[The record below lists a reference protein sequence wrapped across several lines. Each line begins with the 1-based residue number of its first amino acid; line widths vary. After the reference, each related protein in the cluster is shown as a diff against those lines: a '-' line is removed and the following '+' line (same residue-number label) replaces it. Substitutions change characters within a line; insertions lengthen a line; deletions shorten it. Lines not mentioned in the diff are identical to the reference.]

1 MNKTCIVIAGPT
13 AVGKTALA
21 VDIARHFSTA
31 IISADSRQCYRELNI
46 GVAKPSAAELAQ
58 VHHYFVDSH
67 SVHDNV
73 SAADFEKYALEA
85 AARIFE
91 HSDVAVMTGGT
102 GLYIRAF
109 CEGMDPIPPVEEAI
123 RKQVTEA
130 YALHGIQW
138 LQEEIRTAD
147 PDFFE
152 KGEMQNPQRM
162 MRALEVKRSSGQ
174 SILSYQTNAKVKRDF
189 NIIRVAL
196 ELPREGLYERI
207 NRRVDEMMAA
217 GLANEVKS
225 LLPYQSLNALQTV
238 GYREL
243 FAYHE
248 GEISLS
254 RAVELIKQHTRHY
267 AKRQMTWFKKDP
279 AFSWYAPQYDVLL
292 NGILAQM
299 DQQALRV

>member
-21 VDIARHFSTA
+21 VEIARHFSTA

-174 SILSYQTNAKVKRDF
+174 SILSFQTNAKVKRDF

-292 NGILAQM
+292 KGILAEM

>member
-174 SILSYQTNAKVKRDF
+174 SILSFQTNAKVKRDF
-189 NIIRVAL
+189 NIIRAAL

-292 NGILAQM
+292 KGILAEM

>member
-21 VDIARHFSTA
+21 VEIARHFSTA

-67 SVHDNV
+67 SVHDNL

-109 CEGMDPIPPVEEAI
+109 CEGMDPIPPVKEAI

-174 SILSYQTNAKVKRDF
+174 SILSFQTNAKVKRDF

-292 NGILAQM
+292 KGILAEM

>member
-21 VDIARHFSTA
+21 VEIARHFSTA

-174 SILSYQTNAKVKRDF
+174 SILSFQTNAKVKRDF
-189 NIIRVAL
+189 NIIRAAL

-292 NGILAQM
+292 KGILAEM

>member
-1 MNKTCIVIAGPT
+1 MKKTCIVIAGPT

-21 VDIARHFSTA
+21 VEIARHFSTA

-174 SILSYQTNAKVKRDF
+174 SILSFQTNAKVKRDF
-189 NIIRVAL
+189 NIIRAAL

-279 AFSWYAPQYDVLL
+279 AFTWYAPQYDVLL
-292 NGILAQM
+292 KGILAEM

>member
-67 SVHDNV
+67 SVHDNL

-174 SILSYQTNAKVKRDF
+174 SNLSYQTNAKVKRDF
-189 NIIRVAL
+189 NIIRAAL
-196 ELPREGLYERI
+196 ELPREGVYERI

-292 NGILAQM
+292 KGILAEM

>member
-292 NGILAQM
+292 KGILAEM